1 MFLKSPVPGSSWT
14 TVVDIEKAGN
24 EHASF
29 ANRSNGGSNLEIT
42 GIIRNLG
49 PGTQA
54 KPSAD
59 CRAWFGLPL
68 EQIQN
73 QRSID
78 YAGRHSR
85 NHNRK
90 ISRKDAK
97 AQRYRNGGRD
107 ERLEPEQ

>member
-1 MFLKSPVPGSSWT
+1 MFLKPPVPGSSWT

-24 EHASF
+24 EHASLLIGQT
-29 ANRSNGGSNLEIT
+29 AGSYLEIT

-73 QRSID
+73 QRSMD
-78 YAGRHSR
+78 YAEHES
-85 NHNRK
+85 
-90 ISRKDAK
+90 S
-97 AQRYRNGGRD
+97 
-107 ERLEPEQ
+107 